1 MDIIHS
7 LEFKSYIVY
16 AVCTCIF
23 VAGSHDDSINPVDD
37 PSRWLDIRPEHFML
51 LSFQPLSQNQKTS
64 LANSLLLIAK
74 QWTLNNLDAIFFND

>member
-7 LEFKSYIVY
+7 LEFKSHIVY

-51 LSFQPLSQNQKTS
+51 LAPSFISKPENQPRQLFIAYCKTMD
-64 LANSLLLIAK
+64 IEHP
-74 QWTLNNLDAIFFND
+74 